1 MNNLEKIT
9 GQHGNSP
16 YYIWL
21 VVWEYGKIFDLVF
34 QRMYQRITSEFL
46 VGGLEHDFS
55 DFPYINQREHRAI
68 SSKVRSC
75 RSMISNQHLVGVLE
89 HEFYDF
95 PYVGNSNPDWRT
107 HIFQRGWSTTNQI
120 IMVLDPHHQYYC
132 SLVVDDCFSLGG
144 LFASF
149 RMVFHVVLL
158 GVKLH
163 FFIWSLKS
171 GYTGYFLAK
180 KCGQG
185 KNKMHWVWCIRDHV
199 ESKWRPLSGCSLLHG
214 KFIAPDPSLG
224 NSIPTHAPIV
234 LKCIKYPLVDWIYLY
249 IYDQEGTYLSIITT
263 NETPTH
269 DICIIIILYIYI

>member
-1 MNNLEKIT
+1 MATAPIISGWWFGNMEKYLT
-9 GQHGNSP
+9 LFSRGCTRELPVNF
-16 YYIWL
+16 WL
-21 VVWEYGKIFDLVF
+21 VVWNMIFLTFHILINVNIEQF
-34 QRMYQRITSEFL
+34 LQRSE
-46 VGGLEHDFS
+46 VG
-55 DFPYINQREHRAI
+55 
-68 SSKVRSC
+68 

-95 PYVGNSNPDWRT
+95 PYVGNSNPNWRT

-120 IMVLDPHHQYYC
+120 IMVLDPHQQYYC

-269 DICIIIILYIYI
+269 DICIDNNIIYLYIIYLKYIIYI